1 VRVNRARRFL
11 HLLPNCGP
19 IPRLLGPTPLV
30 LSARLALFS
39 PLSVVMV
46 AAAGVVNFDDLV
58 AAIAVTFVLLSCA
71 PADVFFVGGTA
82 ASAVG
87 LVDVAW
93 LAHLFTIA
101 RSTTESKSISNNL
114 EISFQSPN
122 GGSNY
127 TRVIRITSPDQRR
140 PR

>member
-1 VRVNRARRFL
+1 MV
-11 HLLPNCGP
+11 
-19 IPRLLGPTPLV
+19 
-30 LSARLALFS
+30 
-39 PLSVVMV
+39 V
-46 AAAGVVNFDDLV
+46 AAAGVVNFDDFV

-82 ASAVG
+82 ASAVR
-87 LVDVAW
+87 LVDVAR

-101 RSTTESKSISNNL
+101 RSTTESKSITNNL
-114 EISFQSPN
+114 EISFQSQN
-122 GGSNY
+122 QESNY